1 MIKKIRLYLI
11 LCLSFLFSF
20 CSKQSTP
27 EEEISETTWTISYFM
42 DQQDRTADYRSF
54 YFMFN
59 QDGSLMA
66 HQGQK
71 LTIGRWS
78 QSGSIFQ
85 IYFQSNDLLLVLSK
99 DWQIVEKTNA
109 SIKLRLADKELHFV
123 RG

>member
-85 IYFQSNDLLLVLSK
+85 IYFQSNDLLLDLSK
-99 DWQIVEKTNA
+99 DWQIVEKTGTI
-109 SIKLRLADKELHFV
+109 IKLKSANQELHFA

>member
-1 MIKKIRLYLI
+1 VIKKIRLYLF

-85 IYFQSNDLLLVLSK
+85 IYFQSNDLLLALNK
-99 DWQIVEKTNA
+99 DWQIVEKTGTI
-109 SIKLRLADKELHFV
+109 IKLKSANQELHFA

>member
-1 MIKKIRLYLI
+1 
-11 LCLSFLFSF
+11 
-20 CSKQSTP
+20 
-27 EEEISETTWTISYFM
+27 
-42 DQQDRTADYRSF
+42 
-54 YFMFN
+54 MFN

-85 IYFQSNDLLLVLSK
+85 IYFQSNDLLLALSK
-99 DWQIVEKTNA
+99 DWQIVEKNGTI
-109 SIKLRLADKELHFV
+109 IKLKSANQELHFA